1 MIGRQPLCLSANA
14 AFRQKGTALKKIIIA
29 IDGHSSTGKSTLARA
44 LGEALGYKYI
54 STGDMYR
61 AVTLYFLRH
70 GVPLDDPEAIRQA
83 LQHIRLEFETG
94 PRGNR
99 ILMNG
104 QDVQDEIRSMEV
116 ANMVSDVA
124 AIPEVRREM
133 VRQQRLI
140 GKDKG
145 VVMDGRDIGT
155 VVFPE
160 AELKIFLTASP
171 EVRARRRYDE
181 LRAKGMDVTLDEVRR
196 NIEARDRIDSTRAD
210 SPLRMAD
217 DAVLIDNSNLTPEEQ
232 LARALALA
240 RERIED
246 C

>member
-1 MIGRQPLCLSANA
+1 M
-14 AFRQKGTALKKIIIA
+14 KKIIIA

-61 AVTLYFLRH
+61 AVALYFLQH
-70 GVPLDDPEAIRQA
+70 GVPLDDPEAIRKA
-83 LQHIRLEFETG
+83 LSQIRLEFKTG
-94 PRGNR
+94 SQGNR
-99 ILMNG
+99 IFLNG
-104 QDVQDEIRSMEV
+104 QDVQDQIRQMAV
-116 ANMVSDVA
+116 ANLVSEVA

-140 GKDKG
+140 GRDKG

-155 VVFPE
+155 VVFPD

-171 EVRARRRYDE
+171 EARARRRYEE
-181 LRAKGMDVTLDEVRR
+181 LRARGVEVSLEEVRR
-196 NIEARDRIDSTRAD
+196 NLELRDKIDSTRAD
-210 SPLRMAD
+210 SPLRQAQ
-217 DAVLIDNSNLTPEEQ
+217 DAILIDNTDLSPAQQLERALE
-232 LARALALA
+232 LAR
-240 RERIED
+240 RRIED

>member
-70 GVPLDDPEAIRQA
+70 GVPLDDPDAIRQA

-196 NIEARDRIDSTRAD
+196 NIEARDRIDSTRQD